1 MKNKNILSIGLLI
14 AFIFLYS
21 EFVVKPYQ
29 KKHSPQVSPQV
40 NVVPSSPESASNSA
54 PTDPSVTNL
63 GSTQIQNV
71 QQSFVSESERTQ
83 AAILNI
89 GDKRS
94 ISTFPSGAIGSAEI
108 GDYKTRDNKSSIVLL
123 KDGLKWSSTDK
134 DVQGCLNS
142 MRDLGNHLEFSSQ
155 SSPSSSAA
163 YCSLKYVPSPTKK
176 GVISTQ
182 ITLKGFNNSK
192 GFLELRG
199 VDRLGLSNP
208 QDHPTF
214 EYLLDGSKKVIRDKE
229 LFQLQTPVQGKI
241 SWVAWGDRYFA
252 TLILP
257 RGNFNPNVIHGAV
270 DFNVPYSAKDNPQ
283 LYFGVQYPLNLG
295 DGTQIVDLDLFFTAR
310 DTNLMAPIQADLE
323 QAVELGWFP
332 SIARALIFALNLINK
347 GVGNYGIAIII
358 LTLLA
363 RAAFWPLNKKVF
375 QSGQR
380 MKALQPEMERIKAKY
395 GSDRSK
401 MNEMN
406 LEVMGLYK
414 KHGVNPMGACLPML
428 LQLPIW
434 FGLYQALNHSID
446 LYQAPFYGWIS
457 DLSAPDPFYIF
468 PIAWTI
474 SLIAYIYI
482 NPTPQQP
489 GQPDMKWMMF
499 AMNLFIG
506 WMSKDWPSG
515 LTLYLFVSNLVG
527 ITQQLLMQRAGT
539 KLQPIKEG
547 V

>member
-29 KKHSPQVSPQV
+29 KKHTPITTSQSSDTTLP
-40 NVVPSSPESASNSA
+40 PSINSN
-54 PTDPSVTNL
+54 T
-63 GSTQIQNV
+63 GSTTSNTTVPVSTQPQSN
-71 QQSFVSESERTQ
+71 QQSFLSDSEKIN
-83 AAILNI
+83 AAVVNI
-89 GDKRS
+89 GEKRN
-94 ISTFPSGAIGSAEI
+94 ISTFSTGAIGSAEL
-108 GDYKTRDNKSSIVLL
+108 GDYKTRDTQSSIVLL

-134 DVQGCLNS
+134 DVQNCLNS

-155 SSPSSSAA
+155 QSAA
-163 YCSLKYVPSPTKK
+163 SSQAYCTLKYTPSTSKK

-199 VDRLGLSNP
+199 VDRLGLNNP

-214 EYLLDGSKKVIRDKE
+214 EYLLDGSKKVVRDKE

-252 TLILP
+252 TLLLP

-270 DFNVPYSAKDNPQ
+270 DFNVPYSAKDNPL
-283 LYFGVQYPLNLG
+283 LYFGVQYPLSLS

-310 DTNLMAPIQADLE
+310 DTNLMAVVQADLE
-323 QAVELGWFP
+323 KAVELGWFP

-347 GVGNYGIAIII
+347 TVGNYGIAIII

-375 QSGQR
+375 ESGKR

-406 LEVMGLYK
+406 SEVMGLYK

-457 DLSAPDPFYIF
+457 DLSAPDPFFIF
-468 PIAWTI
+468 PVAWTI